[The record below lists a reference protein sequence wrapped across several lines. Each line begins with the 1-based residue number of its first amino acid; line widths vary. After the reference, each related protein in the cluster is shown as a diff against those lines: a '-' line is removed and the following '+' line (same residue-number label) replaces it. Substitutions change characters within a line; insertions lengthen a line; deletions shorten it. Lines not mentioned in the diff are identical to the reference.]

1 MRETETQKNWNN
13 FYKNP
18 HPPKQHNFF
27 ILKLMILLTIAGAII
42 FYRYSMKE
50 KGISNSISINAN
62 GIVIEEHGISNQNGV
77 DMNISL
83 NEIEKIL
90 ENITKKEDDEL
101 YKDIR
106 TIENLNLSNHYNELK
121 KSIIQKIKYWIKYK
135 ETKTRDD
142 FDLYNNINYIQELAK
157 AFDKA
162 SVEYNFT
169 ETGIEYKY
177 YLK

>member
-90 ENITKKEDDEL
+90 ENITKKEDDVGCCLIHPPDHRPGSIGNRKPPRVPYRMNDEKKYLEHLL
-101 YKDIR
+101 YR
-106 TIENLNLSNHYNELK
+106 
-121 KSIIQKIKYWIKYK
+121 
-135 ETKTRDD
+135 
-142 FDLYNNINYIQELAK
+142 
-157 AFDKA
+157 AF
-162 SVEYNFT
+162 
-169 ETGIEYKY
+169 
-177 YLK
+177 